1 MGYKLEVNE
10 RRESFVNVRVRLQR
24 LSDAKFFAGWVRT
37 LSDSEIVVDFAGPDW
52 FEIGSKFFVT
62 INGIQT
68 AAAVQATLESQS
80 PGFMTL
86 KYDGA
91 LRYLNP
97 TEAARRQVTGLTGV
111 IRLDETEIEMQIT
124 DVSTKGFGAVID
136 GALPRGTIC
145 EIDVDTQFGNVSGK
159 AEVRYC
165 RQDTKDSMKHRIG
178 FLLTQ
183 LGRIEAARWSRLTE
197 EGSL

>member
-37 LSDSEIVVDFAGPDW
+37 LSDTEIVVDFPGPDA
-52 FEIGSKFFVT
+52 FELGSKFFVT
-62 INGIQT
+62 INGVQT
-68 AAAVQATLESQS
+68 AAAVQATLVKHS
-80 PGFMTL
+80 PGFLTL
-86 KYDGA
+86 RYDGA

-111 IRLDETEIEMQIT
+111 IRLDETEIELQIT
-124 DVSTKGFGAVID
+124 DVSSKGFGAIID
-136 GALPRGTIC
+136 GSLPRGTFV
-145 EIDVDTQFGNVSGK
+145 EIDVDTQFGNVSAK

-178 FLLTQ
+178 FLLLE
-183 LGRIEAARWSRLTE
+183 LGRIEAARWTRLSE
-197 EGSL
+197 EGTA